1 MIRQWSRP
9 CFLPVIP
16 TCWLTVLRVLLVPL
30 FLAFLLV
37 GRIPAHYLLALIVF
51 LAASVTDSLDGYLAR
66 NNSQVT
72 TFGKFLDPLADKI
85 LVLSAMISFIEL
97 GLCGSLVVVIMI
109 AREFMVTSLRLVAV
123 SGDGT
128 VIAAGMLGK
137 VKTAVQMVSIVLIL
151 ILCMLSEWSL
161 LPAFVSVPVIAEVLM
176 WVSAVLSVVSGAQY
190 IWKNRTAIGQMKLS
204 ALAYTLSM

>member
-1 MIRQWSRP
+1 MQKVYSLPNLLTISRIVVI
-9 CFLPVIP
+9 PVIFMMVYIHA
-16 TCWLTVLRVLLVPL
+16 TLWQLVAAIL
-30 FLAFLLV
+30 F
-37 GRIPAHYLLALIVF
+37 IV
-51 LAASVTDSLDGYLAR
+51 ASITDYLDGYLAR
-66 NNSQVT
+66 KNSQVT

-137 VKTAVQMVSIVLIL
+137 VKT
-151 ILCMLSEWSL
+151 
-161 LPAFVSVPVIAEVLM
+161 
-176 WVSAVLSVVSGAQY
+176 VV
-190 IWKNRTAIGQMKLS
+190 
-204 ALAYTLSM
+204 

>member
-1 MIRQWSRP
+1 MNTP
-9 CFLPVIP
+9 NK
-16 TCWLTVLRVLLVPL
+16 LTVLRVLLVPL

-51 LAASVTDSLDGYLAR
+51 IAASVTDSLDGYLAR
-66 NNSQVT
+66 KNSQVT

-137 VKTAVQMVSIVLIL
+137 IKTAVQMVSIVLIL

-190 IWKNRTAIGQMKLS
+190 IWKNRTAQKYIIPVQCPAAQLRF
-204 ALAYTLSM
+204 L

>member
-1 MIRQWSRP
+1 
-9 CFLPVIP
+9 
-16 TCWLTVLRVLLVPL
+16 
-30 FLAFLLV
+30 
-37 GRIPAHYLLALIVF
+37 
-51 LAASVTDSLDGYLAR
+51 
-66 NNSQVT
+66 
-72 TFGKFLDPLADKI
+72 
-85 LVLSAMISFIEL
+85 
-97 GLCGSLVVVIMI
+97 MI

-137 VKTAVQMVSIVLIL
+137 IKTAVQMVSIVLIL

-190 IWKNRTAIGQMKLS
+190 IWKNRTAIGQMK
-204 ALAYTLSM
+204 

>member
-1 MIRQWSRP
+1 MNTP
-9 CFLPVIP
+9 NK
-16 TCWLTVLRVLLVPL
+16 LTVLRVLLVPL

-37 GRIPAHYLLALIVF
+37 GLIPAHYLLALIVF
-51 LAASVTDSLDGYLAR
+51 IAASVTDSLDGYLAR
-66 NNSQVT
+66 KNSQVT

-190 IWKNRTAIGQMKLS
+190 IWKNRTAIGQMK
-204 ALAYTLSM
+204 